1 MYCEIIESSKRNE
14 ATEQSSRFWIPV
26 NIIFMGDYLPLPN
39 RVMHRKPAEAASLG
53 HTEWTSKGESC
64 SCFLFFTNALLR
76 PLTRCLTFCKRSW
89 RGCSVVALFGR
100 NIAIIVEESQTNV
113 VFVNP
118 VSRNSSSSWKK
129 CNWQDSS
136 WCRVLVGSQNPPLEL
151 PNVPPEIYQTAC
163 CELYP
168 WRKMIHK
175 NSWKIAGAL
184 ETPNGSRL

>member
-1 MYCEIIESSKRNE
+1 MS
-14 ATEQSSRFWIPV
+14 
-26 NIIFMGDYLPLPN
+26 IIFMGDYLPLPN

-64 SCFLFFTNALLR
+64 ICFSFNALLR
-76 PLTRCLTFCKRSW
+76 PLTRCLTFFKRSW

-129 CNWQDSS
+129 MHLAGFNLMPCSCRLPKSS
-136 WCRVLVGSQNPPLEL
+136 AKIAKCASWNL
-151 PNVPPEIYQTAC
+151 PNGMPRTLPLAEDD
-163 CELYP
+163 P
-168 WRKMIHK
+168 
-175 NSWKIAGAL
+175 
-184 ETPNGSRL
+184 